1 MSTWLSVFLLSYYST
16 IKKIYKKK
24 KLAGWINSN
33 RHTDRFNIQTG
44 FDNIFPKKI
53 MDEKLL
59 RDDVSFLRETKHRDS
74 RPSQRYLE
82 KKKEFIRKTSLQ
94 QIFQVS
100 VSETTISW
108 SVMSGSIAYLVK
120 NKPTRWNKEDS
131 DSTSETWKRTMTS
144 PLEQHKL
151 FNLPNNSNSLE
162 EDVTIEWHLGGFL
175 IGFLHQ
181 ARTCIHFLPHYT
193 HTHCFSFWSQAK

>member
-33 RHTDRFNIQTG
+33 QHTDRFNIQTG

-120 NKPTRWNKEDS
+120 KQTNQVKQRRFRFYLRD
-131 DSTSETWKRTMTS
+131 M
-144 PLEQHKL
+144 
-151 FNLPNNSNSLE
+151 E
-162 EDVTIEWHLGGFL
+162 EDHDIPFGAAQVVQF
-175 IGFLHQ
+175 
-181 ARTCIHFLPHYT
+181 
-193 HTHCFSFWSQAK
+193 AK